1 MKTIVYF
8 LLCCIAFMPRYAH
21 SFCGFYVAKAD
32 TELFNEK
39 SEVILTRDGFETVLT
54 MSNDFKGDVKDFA
67 MVIPVPTVLSRNNIK
82 VVDRYIFDRL
92 NGYSGPRLVEYYDEH
107 PCYRYDYRM
116 MESRSIPAMEVM
128 EDASGAIE
136 FDDYQVT
143 IEASYVE
150 NDNPA
155 PKATEIDQEAEYF
168 RASAL
173 PEGHKTDLKVHQFKW
188 QQLGWMDYRL
198 RIDVTAFLPPD
209 LTQAIVTVEGGLVSN
224 VKMTRTDDTLAATH
238 FAYKES
244 VDGLFRR
251 LNQSLERE
259 PHRYTAEFHPTLFY
273 PTQAYIDFDERIAD
287 EETGFQVSMLGPT
300 SVVDSLD
307 TLPPSDAVEIV
318 KSSVSDNELSLD
330 LRYGGGCAAHF
341 FALVKAGH
349 SSEGRLQLRLIHDAN
364 DDRCRAFVFETRAFD
379 LTPILA
385 SPQGDDLSFEI
396 ISGHPSNEKTH
407 LVTLTP

>member
-1 MKTIVYF
+1 MLETIRYRRIAGAS
-8 LLCCIAFMPRYAH
+8 LLGGVSLLFSSLPESLLAQ
-21 SFCGFYVAKAD
+21 SVTAD
-32 TELFNEK
+32 K
-39 SEVILTRDGFETVLT
+39 
-54 MSNDFKGDVKDFA
+54 
-67 MVIPVPTVLSRNNIK
+67 PVLSLERA
-82 VVDRYIFDRL
+82 
-92 NGYSGPRLVEYYDEH
+92 
-107 PCYRYDYRM
+107 
-116 MESRSIPAMEVM
+116 ESSLQLSLQNTRS
-128 EDASGAIE
+128 SKAIQIE
-136 FDDYQVT
+136 SSRDLRDWVT

-155 PKATEIDQEAEYF
+155 PKATETDQEAEYF

-224 VKMTRTDDTLAATH
+224 VKMTRTDDALAATH

-349 SSEGRLQLRLIHDAN
+349 STEGRLQLRLIHDAN

-385 SPQGDDLSFEI
+385 SPQGDELSFEI